1 MARDTD
7 SASTLQCT
15 RREMLIRLGGL
26 SAVAGAV
33 QLSCLQRLHAGVS
46 PNQSDLDEK
55 AHRVEDALIAPCC
68 FMQTLANHSSPKA
81 DEMKREIRDLLQ
93 QGWSED
99 RVLQYYLDKYG
110 ERILAVPQPKGFNVL
125 AYVVP
130 PVVLAIASAGVA
142 LWIRRHTA
150 KPGASTPA
158 TDEKAPP
165 ALDPALVERVRAEL
179 ASLD

>member
-1 MARDTD
+1 MVIGLA
-7 SASTLQCT
+7 
-15 RREMLIRLGGL
+15 GL
-26 SAVAGAV
+26 SAAAGAM
-33 QLSCLQRLHAGVS
+33 QLFCLQRVHANVA
-46 PNQSDLDEK
+46 PNEHDLDER

-110 ERILAVPQPKGFNVL
+110 ERILAVPVPKGFNVL

-142 LWIRRHTA
+142 VWIRRHTA

-158 TDEKAPP
+158 TDEKVRP

-179 ASLD
+179 ASFE